1 MIKILNKSILIIFIL
16 VVSIIGLVS
25 CNKNNIENDN
35 KVTLNGTLIEKS
47 KAKALSI
54 DEINIS
60 QIHNKE
66 NNGMI
71 IDKIKNVSDFNISD
85 IWIIYNELD
94 NDGKIIS
101 ESKMFLDM
109 TLLPGDVFKAT
120 FKVKEASEGIN
131 ITSYAYTT
139 NDNDVVVNL
148 KDGSVKV
155 SEKSNEVVESG
166 EYEVLSF
173 SDIEKIEESNDGD
186 TYVVKMKNNSSK
198 NLGNITLKIVE
209 INKKGEY
216 IKINHESSYSALKP
230 LEEAEITIKSYKYTE
245 EIKLIGYIYDD
256 VDTKSN
262 IDIDLESKE
271 AQISKY

>member
-1 MIKILNKSILIIFIL
+1 MIKIVNKSILIIFIL

-25 CNKNNIENDN
+25 CNKNDVKSNNEII
-35 KVTLNGTLIEKS
+35 LNGSPIEKS

-54 DEINIS
+54 DEITIS

-66 NNGMI
+66 TNGVI
-71 IDKIKNVSDFNISD
+71 INKIENISDFNVSD

-94 NDGKIIS
+94 NNGKIIS

-131 ITSYAYTT
+131 ITSYIYTT
-139 NDNDVVVNL
+139 SDNEVVVNL
-148 KDGSVKV
+148 KDESVKV
-155 SEKSNEVVESG
+155 SEKSNEVVESA

-186 TYVVKMKNNSSK
+186 TYVVKIKNNSSK

-209 INKKGEY
+209 INEKGEY
-216 IKINHESSYSALKP
+216 IKINHESAYSALKP

-271 AQISKY
+271 AQISK